1 MQLSPSV
8 LSNGSDLSLEEK
20 LEDSNESYTYGLE
33 VKIPFTIASTL
44 FLVLSAT
51 VFFAMRRTKNIPQM
65 ARFLGLSLVV
75 FYALIIL
82 LLAIRKF
89 QTDWHV
95 QIVIMVIIF
104 GIRHTATVTVALM
117 SVERFVL
124 FRFPYFYIRHVWK
137 AKVKCVVA
145 TLWLLC
151 FASFST
157 NVYMSCHDECGG
169 DNSTCVRE
177 CASACFIGFTVP
189 VFTVVAML
197 TIICYVYIIAKIAKY
212 KLQEYRRHYKTTVVL
227 FINAVN
233 FICYAIV
240 LLVESLMKPE
250 FGEENFIFDIFVL
263 LTGSLDTAIYVLW
276 FRECRLELLKMIA
289 WIHPKLQ
296 VKADKI
302 RVDVFQIQL
311 KQIEPQANCTVY
323 ST

>member
-1 MQLSPSV
+1 MPFSRNL

-20 LEDSNESYTYGLE
+20 LENGHQSYTYGLE
-33 VKIPFTIASTL
+33 VKIPFTIASML
-44 FLVLSAT
+44 FLVFSGT
-51 VFFAMRRTKNIPQM
+51 VFFAMRRTKKIPQM

-95 QIVIMVIIF
+95 QIVIMGIIF

-137 AKVKCVVA
+137 TKVKVIVA
-145 TLWLLC
+145 ALWFVC

-157 NVYMSCHDECGG
+157 NVYVSCHNEFEG
-169 DNSTCVRE
+169 DNSTCLRD
-177 CASACFIGFTVP
+177 CALACFIGFAVP
-189 VFTVVAML
+189 VFTVVAIL

-212 KLQEYRRHYKTTVVL
+212 KLHEYRRHYKTTVVL

-233 FICYAIV
+233 FIAYATV
-240 LLVESLMKPE
+240 LLVNSLIKPE
-250 FGEENFIFDIFVL
+250 FDEENLIFDSFVM

-276 FRECRLELLKMIA
+276 FRECRLELLKMIS
-289 WIHPKLQ
+289 WLHPKLQ
-296 VKADKI
+296 VKADKL
-302 RVDVFQIQL
+302 RDEVFQIQL
-311 KQIEPQANCTVY
+311 KQMEPAENYTA
-323 ST
+323 